1 MDTSTTPSMLV
12 ITTIPFTMISATI
25 FVVFVM
31 LTVLM
36 IIVDK
41 KSKKFIFD
49 EEGAVIARKAP
60 SPMSLPILGNLYSM
74 AGYELPYQ
82 SFGALEKRFGPIIS
96 LQLGQQPALVVNGID
111 NIKEVLIGKTSHF
124 DSRPNFKRY
133 HDLFSGNKENCK
145 YIKASHYMFS
155 NQSLKAR
162 DKCFQRV
169 ILIVSFSFFCSVGI
183 LRLVGFAENA

>member
-1 MDTSTTPSMLV
+1 MYSFFYIRFLKILLSSLTQYKINMDNSAAMSV
-12 ITTIPFTMISATI
+12 ITTMPFTMISATI
-25 FVVFVM
+25 FLVFVL

-36 IIVDK
+36 IIVNN

-49 EEGAVIARKAP
+49 EEGEIIALKAP

-111 NIKEVLIGKTSHF
+111 NIKEVLIVKTSHF

-145 YIKASHYMFS
+145 YSINLHSPF
-155 NQSLKAR
+155 
-162 DKCFQRV
+162 
-169 ILIVSFSFFCSVGI
+169 
-183 LRLVGFAENA
+183 